1 MTNSFDENLVEYIQN
16 QYKKSIEQLEKEC
29 EYLKKIK
36 KIKKI
41 KLVLNHQTVFGEN
54 IYIMGNITNNE
65 LKYCNYEN
73 GSWVYLHE
81 FKNDI
86 QLNYKYI
93 KEWND
98 KNKNYQ
104 IEEKN
109 QIDIRNIAE
118 YIYKDKLK
126 LNDDIVIKIDY
137 KNLII
142 I

>member
-29 EYLKKIK
+29 EYLK

-93 KEWND
+93 KEW
-98 KNKNYQ
+98 
-104 IEEKN
+104 
-109 QIDIRNIAE
+109 
-118 YIYKDKLK
+118 KDKKKIIRKKKKIK
-126 LNDDIVIKIDY
+126 LI
-137 KNLII
+137 L
-142 I
+142 